1 MPVGG
6 LWTWVWY
13 AVRTVGGFLD
23 SWWLT
28 DLRGGISASWWHPD
42 SWWLFWRCGWW
53 IADLEFFTKILLV
66 TLPQIPGM
74 GKNLWLWMANGS
86 SHTDEPWSRG
96 KNATF
101 VFAVEIFVQNRSV
114 DT

>member
-1 MPVGG
+1 M
-6 LWTWVWY
+6 
-13 AVRTVGGFLD
+13 VRSPDGW
-23 SWWLT
+23 SLT
-28 DLRGGISASWWHPD
+28 DLRGENFASWWNFLGLVA
-42 SWWLFWRCGWW
+42 SGQLVAFWRCGWW

-66 TLPQIPGM
+66 TLPQILGM
-74 GKNLWLWMANGS
+74 GKDLWLRMANGS